1 MKKFND
7 NWKFLKL
14 NNKSDF
20 FSFKKNLSS
29 AVNISLPHD
38 WLIGNV
44 SNLYENSKGGIRKT
58 STAMIILMNMII
70 LSDLAV
76 YIWIVKYI

>member
-1 MKKFND
+1 MIKFND

-14 NNKSDF
+14 DNNSDL
-20 FSFKKNLSS
+20 FSFKKNQSS

-44 SNLYENSKGGIRKT
+44 SNL
-58 STAMIILMNMII
+58 
-70 LSDLAV
+70 
-76 YIWIVKYI
+76 